1 VTSKTYCLLLWLS
14 IILILPACADEPA
27 KALEGTVTW
36 IYDGDT
42 LEVAPLGKVRMIGI
56 DVPEREDS
64 SRDRYLAG
72 QGIPATAQRRIYLA
86 AKRFNIRHV
95 KGQKV
100 SLRLGSPPR
109 DRHGRLL
116 AYVYLPDGRQL
127 NRVLIEQGLAAVY
140 RRFSFAEK
148 DDFLAA
154 EARARQ
160 TGAGM
165 WAGSRPRAQTVP

>member
-1 VTSKTYCLLLWLS
+1 MTPGIFQLLCWLFF
-14 IILILPACADEPA
+14 ILILPASAEEPA
-27 KALEGTVTW
+27 STQQGVVSW
-36 IYDGDT
+36 VYDGDT
-42 LEVAPLGKVRMIGI
+42 LEVDPVGTVRLIGI

-72 QGIPATAQRRIYLA
+72 QGIPASVQRRIYRA
-86 AKRFNIRHV
+86 AKDYNIKHV
-95 KGQKV
+95 KGQQV
-100 SLRLGSPPR
+100 TLSLGSPPR

-140 RRFSFAEK
+140 RRFSFTEK
-148 DDFLAA
+148 GDFLAA

-160 TGAGM
+160 AGAGM
-165 WAGSRPRAQTVP
+165 WSEIRPQPETVH